1 MSEVEKNQ
9 TAEIQAEL
17 TKLQKIVAMSA
28 TDRAHYDLITE
39 PFATDFLNKSA
50 GDRQADIRA
59 ATDSDPVEYTSKA
72 TGQPLRKSAGEIVI
86 ALAKQVDELAEKN
99 ETLTKANEV
108 ARLEKRISE
117 EFQYLTNEEDALP
130 QLLKAAEGIGEKA
143 VAILS
148 SANVANTGLFKT
160 AGVTGE
166 PVSSNPSQDP
176 EEQFEK
182 KAEELAKADGIKPH
196 EAIVKFGRTDE
207 GRLLRAQI
215 DARRPA
221 VVAET
226 QAAS

>member
-1 MSEVEKNQ
+1 M
-9 TAEIQAEL
+9 
-17 TKLQKIVAMSA
+17 
-28 TDRAHYDLITE
+28 
-39 PFATDFLNKSA
+39 
-50 GDRQADIRA
+50 
-59 ATDSDPVEYTSKA
+59 
-72 TGQPLRKSAGEIVI
+72 I
-86 ALAKQVDELAEKN
+86 ALAKQVDELADQN

-108 ARLEKRISE
+108 ARLEKRISQ
-117 EFQYLTNEEDALP
+117 EFQYLTNEENALP

-166 PVSSNPSQDP
+166 PVSSDPSQDP